1 MLISVPVEVSLL
13 AFAFG
18 PRWQITY
25 VCAWLMANA
34 FYLLLCDF
42 LASDQ
47 LDLLWRA
54 IKCLS
59 HLV

>member
-1 MLISVPVEVSLL
+1 
-13 AFAFG
+13 
-18 PRWQITY
+18 
-25 VCAWLMANA
+25 MASE
-34 FYLLLCDF
+34 FYLLLCDL

-59 HLV
+59 HLVKLQSAGGIRGVIKEIDIFQMT